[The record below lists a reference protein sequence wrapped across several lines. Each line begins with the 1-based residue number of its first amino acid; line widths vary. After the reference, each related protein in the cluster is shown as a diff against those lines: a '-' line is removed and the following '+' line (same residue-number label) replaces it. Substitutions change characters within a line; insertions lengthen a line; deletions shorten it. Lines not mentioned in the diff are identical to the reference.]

1 MISKLP
7 NALPNRHPRERF
19 LSGRYTSEFLSQ
31 ALLPC
36 DQWRPYPDAQDR
48 AAWQALPESV
58 VRAHITLGKNAAR
71 QAWPHL
77 PALVYLQFACNGNR
91 ANYETPYF
99 LRRDILGLM
108 LIAEC
113 MEGQKNFIEP
123 VADAI
128 WSICEESSW
137 CVPAH
142 IGTQTAGSNLPDTT
156 EPIVDLFAAETA
168 ALLAWCGYLL
178 KPALDAVSPLVMERI
193 WREVDARVLTPA
205 LERDD
210 FWWMGF
216 SPRSVNNWNPWI
228 NSNWL
233 AAALLCEQNGTRR
246 QAAVYKILESLDRF
260 ITPYPKDG
268 GCDEGPSYWGR
279 AGASLFDCL
288 ELLHSATAGKIDVYG
303 EPLIRE
309 IGRFIY
315 RTHIAGDFY
324 VNFADAPARLVPEP
338 MVVFHY
344 GQRIGDEQ
352 MISFGAW
359 LAGEMGLPK
368 NGYGT
373 GRHLTSNP
381 GRVLPGLF
389 ALRNLAEV
397 EARPP
402 LLRDTWLGE
411 IQVLTAR
418 DTPGTS
424 QGLYLAVK
432 GGHNDES
439 HNHNDVGQYI
449 VYIDG
454 KPVIVDAGVETYTRK
469 TFSSERYE
477 IWTMQSGYHSL
488 PTIDGVMQS
497 PGREFAAKAVS
508 CQIDGATAQLSLDIS
523 GAYPPAAHLK
533 RWLRT
538 VTLVRGRYVE
548 IVENFSLQAP
558 VREIT
563 FNLVTPCR
571 VVDKSIEETITKEPG
586 RLILDEAPLAQ
597 GLVSGTGQ
605 VCYDASQLTVTHE
618 EIPLTDDR
626 LTGIWGNR
634 LVRIVFHMQN
644 PPLEGR
650 VVFKIMR

>member
-1 MISKLP
+1 MTPGTQI
-7 NALPNRHPRERF
+7 NLPNRHPRERY
-19 LSGRYTSEFLSQ
+19 LSGRYNAKFLEQ

-36 DQWRPYPDAQDR
+36 NQWRPYPDAQDR

-58 VRAHITLGKNAAR
+58 LRAHVTLGKTATQ

-77 PALVYLQFACNGNR
+77 PALVYLQFARNGNR
-91 ANYETPYF
+91 TNYETPYF

-113 MEGQKNFIEP
+113 MEGQGKFIEP
-123 VADAI
+123 VVDAI

-142 IGTQTAGSNLPDTT
+142 ISTQTAGSNLPDTA

-178 KPALDAVSPLVMERI
+178 KPAMDAVSPLVLERI
-193 WREVDARVLTPA
+193 RREVDARVLTPA

-233 AAALLCEQNGTRR
+233 AAALLCEQNEARR

-288 ELLHSATAGKIDVYG
+288 ELLHSATAGKIDVYD

-315 RTHIAGDFY
+315 RTHIAGDYY

-338 MVVFHY
+338 MVVFRF
-344 GQRIGDEQ
+344 GRRICDEQ

-359 LAGEMGLPK
+359 LAGEMNLLK

-389 ALRNLAEV
+389 ALRDLSEV
-397 EARPP
+397 ESHAP

-418 DTPGTS
+418 DKPGTS

-439 HNHNDVGQYI
+439 HNHNDVGHYI

-497 PGREFAAKAVS
+497 PGREFTAKAVV
-508 CQIDGATAQLSLDIS
+508 CHIDDETTQLSLDIS
-523 GAYPPAAHLK
+523 GAYPPEARLK

-538 VTLVRGRYVE
+538 VSLVRGQYVE
-548 IVENFSLQAP
+548 VVENFSLQAP

-586 RLILDEAPLAQ
+586 RWRLDEAPLAQ
-597 GLVSGTGQ
+597 GLESGTGQ
-605 VCYDASQLTVTHE
+605 VSYDASQLTVTHE
-618 EIPLTDDR
+618 EILLTDDR
-626 LTGIWGNR
+626 LTGIWGSR
-634 LVRIVFHMQN
+634 LARIVFHMPN

-650 VVFKIMR
+650 VVFKIMQ